1 MRRRGCTGQNC
12 QKEFGECIRCSWQE
26 ILLEG
31 GKVQDIKF
39 VFSTE
44 GRPDLGDL
52 TNDSIF
58 VLCVVDSNSPID
70 DSNRS
75 FNLSSDGKP

>member
-1 MRRRGCTGQNC
+1 M
-12 QKEFGECIRCSWQE
+12 
-26 ILLEG
+26 EG